1 MELWQQMIR
10 DSIHTVDQLVE
21 KFNIDRK
28 VAEDLDEFFQARINP
43 YYFSLIRYPGD
54 PIWLQCV
61 PDKAELEDFDA
72 EEDPLM
78 EDAMSPVPN
87 ITHRYPDRA
96 LFLVTSQC
104 GLYCRFCTRKRKV
117 GDYEKISMKGL
128 ESAFQYLEQH
138 TEIRDVILSGG
149 DPLMLTDTMLEKILK
164 RIREISHIEIIRLGT
179 KMPCV
184 LPQRITENL
193 CEMIKKYHPVYVNTH
208 FNHPW
213 EITPE
218 SSKACEMLANAG
230 VPVGNQM
237 VLMKGVNDDP
247 AVVKELMQKLLR
259 IRVRPYYMYM
269 ADETKGANHFR
280 TSIETGLNIV
290 ENLRGHTSGLA
301 IPHFVIDAPGGG
313 GKIPILPNYVLHHD
327 EDRIILRNYKH
338 RSYAYKNYKDKLNPP
353 KPKKEKLPVEQTEKI
368 AAVKKNG
375 TNGNSKIGN
384 SKSDKSKL
392 KIIDFTKIELPVL
405 QMEEVDN

>member
-21 KFNIDRK
+21 RFNIDRK
-28 VAEDLDEFFQARINP
+28 AAEDLDEFFQARINP
-43 YYFSLIRYPGD
+43 YYLSLIRYPGD

-61 PDKAELEDFDA
+61 PDKIELEDFDA

-128 ESAFQYLEQH
+128 ESAFNYLEEH

-164 RIREISHIEIIRLGT
+164 RLREIPHIEIIRLGT

-218 SSKACEMLANAG
+218 STKACEMLANAG

-247 AVVKELMQKLLR
+247 AVVKELMQKLLK

-280 TSIETGLNIV
+280 TSIETGLNII

-313 GKIPILPNYVLHHD
+313 GKIPILPNYVLHQD
-327 EDRIILRNYKH
+327 EDRIVLRNYKH
-338 RSYAYKNYKDKLNPP
+338 KVYAYKNYKDNLNPA
-353 KPKKEKLPVEQTEKI
+353 KPKNGK
-368 AAVKKNG
+368 ADVKKTG
-375 TNGNSKIGN
+375 TNGKNGN
-384 SKSDKSKL
+384 GKSKL
-392 KIIDFTKIELPVL
+392 KVIDFTKIDLPVL
-405 QMEEVDN
+405 EEVEN

>member
-1 MELWQQMIR
+1 MIR
-10 DSIHTVDQLVE
+10 DSVHTVDQLVE
-21 KFNIDRK
+21 KFGIDRK

-43 YYFSLIRYPGD
+43 YYLSLIRYPGD
-54 PIWLQCV
+54 PIWKQCV
-61 PDKAELEDFDA
+61 PDKEELEDFDS

-149 DPLMLTDTMLEKILK
+149 DPLMLTDIMLEKILQ
-164 RIREISHIEIIRLGT
+164 RLREIPHIEIIRLGT

-184 LPQRITENL
+184 LPQRITESL
-193 CEMIKKYHPVYVNTH
+193 CEVIKKYHPVFVNTH

-218 SSKACEMLANAG
+218 SMKACEMLANAG
-230 VPVGNQM
+230 CPVGNQM

-247 AVVKELMQKLLR
+247 AVVKELMQKLLKM
-259 IRVRPYYMYM
+259 RVRPYYMYM

-280 TSIETGLNIV
+280 TSIETGIEII

-313 GKIPILPNYVLHHD
+313 GKIPLLPNYVLHHD
-327 EDRIILRNYKH
+327 EDKIVLRNYQKNV
-338 RSYAYKNYKDKLNPP
+338 YTYKNYKDRNNPP
-353 KPKKEKLPVEQTEKI
+353 KKVRKPVRKVTARKKVKTKTKEIKI
-368 AAVKKNG
+368 AN
-375 TNGNSKIGN
+375 
-384 SKSDKSKL
+384 L
-392 KIIDFTKIELPVL
+392 ELPELQVL
-405 QMEEVDN
+405 EK

>member
-1 MELWQQMIR
+1 MELWQRMIR
-10 DSIHTVDQLVE
+10 DSVHTVDQLVD
-21 KFNIDRK
+21 KFKIDRNA
-28 VAEDLDEFFQARINP
+28 AEALDEFFQARINP
-43 YYFSLIRYPGD
+43 YYLSLIKYPGD

-72 EEDPLM
+72 AEDPLM

-128 ESAFQYLEQH
+128 ESAFKYLELH
-138 TEIRDVILSGG
+138 KEIRDVILSGG
-149 DPLMLTDTMLEKILK
+149 DPLMLTDTMLEKILQ
-164 RIREISHIEIIRLGT
+164 RLRSMPHIEIIRLGT

-184 LPQRITENL
+184 LPHRITERL
-193 CEMIKKYHPVYVNTH
+193 CSMLKKYHPLYINTH

-230 VPVGNQM
+230 IPVGNQM

-247 AVVKELMQKLLR
+247 ATVKELMQKLLR

-327 EDRIILRNYKH
+327 EDKIVLRNYQNKV
-338 RSYAYKNYKDKLNPP
+338 YAYKNYKDKNNPA
-353 KPKKEKLPVEQTEKI
+353 KKNGKAEKESSNGKNGKSKEKIPLRVNIKLPV
-368 AAVKKNG
+368 
-375 TNGNSKIGN
+375 
-384 SKSDKSKL
+384 L
-392 KIIDFTKIELPVL
+392 
-405 QMEEVDN
+405 EEVEN

>member
-1 MELWQQMIR
+1 MELWQQMVR
-10 DSIHTVDQLVE
+10 DSVHTVDQLVE
-21 KFNIDRK
+21 KFGIDRN
-28 VAEDLDEFFQARINP
+28 VAEELDEFFQARINP
-43 YYFSLIRYPGD
+43 YYLSLIRYPGD
-54 PIWLQCV
+54 PIWRQCV
-61 PDKAELEDFDA
+61 PDKEELEDFDA
-72 EEDPLM
+72 AEDPLM

-128 ESAFQYLEQH
+128 ESAFKYLEEH

-149 DPLMLTDTMLEKILK
+149 DPLMLTDAMLEKILQ
-164 RIREISHIEIIRLGT
+164 RLRQIPHIEIIRLGS

-184 LPQRITENL
+184 LPHRITTKLVNML
-193 CEMIKKYHPVYVNTH
+193 KKYHPIYCNTH

-218 SSKACEMLANAG
+218 SSKACQMMADAG
-230 VPVGNQM
+230 IPMGNQM
-237 VLMKGVNDDP
+237 VIMKGVNDDP
-247 AVVKELMQKLLR
+247 EVVKELMQKLLK

-280 TSIETGLNIV
+280 TSIETGLKIL
-290 ENLRGHTSGLA
+290 EGLRGHTSGLA

-313 GKIPILPNYVLHHD
+313 GKIPLVPNYVLHKD
-327 EDRIILRNYKH
+327 EERIILRNFQHKIYT
-338 RSYAYKNYKDKLNPP
+338 YKNYEDANNPNGFGSKVKVNGKNGKNGSNGNGNGKGKKEDL
-353 KPKKEKLPVEQTEKI
+353 KPKKIKLPV
-368 AAVKKNG
+368 
-375 TNGNSKIGN
+375 
-384 SKSDKSKL
+384 
-392 KIIDFTKIELPVL
+392 
-405 QMEEVDN
+405 MEEVNN